1 VTRAPGHVLVLLRG
15 AGDLA
20 TGVAWRLKR
29 AGFGVVMCE
38 LEHPL
43 AVRRAVAFSTAVG
56 EGSVTVEGIRAVR
69 ASVSEAIT
77 LAYCDVVP
85 VVISPGL
92 PPLPADVVVDAR
104 MAKRVLD
111 TTIDDAPLVLALG
124 PGFTA
129 GRDCHAVVET
139 MRGSRLGRVFWQGCA
154 APNTGTPGMIGGRG
168 AERVLRA
175 PAAGVVR
182 WHAAIG
188 DMVAARA
195 VLGTVGDT
203 RVCAPFAGLVRGL
216 VADGTPVAKGLKIGD
231 VDPRT
236 DTDWREISDKA
247 LAVAGGVLEAVL
259 TWLTQAAA
267 SGRQGHPLE
276 PGHVHQPAVGDPQL
290 GDDGQRQERH
300 GHERRG
306 ISRAQV

>member
-1 VTRAPGHVLVLLRG
+1 MTRAPGHVLVLLRG

-43 AVRRAVAFSTAVG
+43 TVRRAVAFSTAVV
-56 EGSVTVEGIRAVR
+56 EGSVTVEGMRAVR
-69 ASVSEAIT
+69 ASVTEAIT
-77 LAYCDVVP
+77 LAHSDVVP

-104 MAKRVLD
+104 MAKWVLD

-124 PGFTA
+124 PGLTA
-129 GRDCHAVVET
+129 GRDCHAVIET

-154 APNTGTPGMIGGRG
+154 APNTGAPGVIGGHG
-168 AERVLRA
+168 SERVLRA

-188 DMVAARA
+188 DIVAGRV

-203 RVCAPFAGLVRGL
+203 QVCAPFAGLVRGL

-236 DTDWREISDKA
+236 DTEWREISDKA

-259 TWLTQAAA
+259 TWLNPAAA

-276 PGHVHQPAVGDPQL
+276 PGHVHQPAVGDPEL

>member
-1 VTRAPGHVLVLLRG
+1 MTLVLLRG

-38 LEHPL
+38 LAQPL
-43 AVRRAVAFSTAVG
+43 TVRRTVAFSTAVH

-69 ASVSEAIT
+69 ASVTEAIA
-77 LAYCDVVP
+77 LAHSDVVP
-85 VVISPGL
+85 VVVSPGL
-92 PPLPADVVVDAR
+92 PALPADVVVDAR
-104 MAKRVLD
+104 VAKRALD
-111 TTIDDAPLVLALG
+111 TTIGDAPLVVALG

-139 MRGSRLGRVFWQGCA
+139 MRGARLGRVLWLGSA
-154 APNTGTPGMIGGRG
+154 APNTGTPGVIGGLG

-175 PAAGVVR
+175 PEAGVVR

-188 DMVAARA
+188 DIVAAGA

-203 RVCAPFAGLVRGL
+203 RVRAPFAGLVRGL
-216 VADGTPVAKGLKIGD
+216 VADGTPAPRGLKIGD
-231 VDPRT
+231 VDPRM
-236 DTDWREISDKA
+236 DTDWHEISDKA

-259 TWLTQAAA
+259 TWLNHAA
-267 SGRQGHPLE
+267 
-276 PGHVHQPAVGDPQL
+276 PAAVMT
-290 GDDGQRQERH
+290 
-300 GHERRG
+300 RR
-306 ISRAQV
+306 R

>member
-1 VTRAPGHVLVLLRG
+1 MTKVLVLVRG

-29 AGFGVVMCE
+29 AGFGVAMCE

-43 AVRRAVAFSTAVG
+43 TVRRSVAFSTAVT

-69 ASVSEAIT
+69 ATVAEAIA
-77 LAYCDVVP
+77 LARFDVVP

-111 TTIDDAPLVLALG
+111 TTIHDAPLVLALG
-124 PGFTA
+124 PGLVA

-154 APNTGTPGMIGGRG
+154 APDTGTPGVIGGRG

-175 PAAGVVR
+175 PAAGIAR

-188 DMVAARA
+188 DAVAAGA

-203 RVCAPFAGLVRGL
+203 EVRAPFAGLVRGL
-216 VADGTPVAKGLKIGD
+216 VADGTPVSKGLKIGD
-231 VDPRT
+231 VDPRA
-236 DTDWREISDKA
+236 DTDWHEISDKA

-259 TWLTQAAA
+259 TWLHPGD
-267 SGRQGHPLE
+267 SGR
-276 PGHVHQPAVGDPQL
+276 PAGVPARTL
-290 GDDGQRQERH
+290 GQT
-300 GHERRG
+300 
-306 ISRAQV
+306 